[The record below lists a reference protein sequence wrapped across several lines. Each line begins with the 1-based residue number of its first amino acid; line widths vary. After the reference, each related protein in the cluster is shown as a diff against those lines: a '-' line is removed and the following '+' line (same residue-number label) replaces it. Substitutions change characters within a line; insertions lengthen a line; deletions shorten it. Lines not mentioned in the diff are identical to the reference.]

1 MRKVLSASYTV
12 KVTRKTVDPRQR
24 IPELAREILHHDH
37 RYYVLDEPEISDAQ
51 YDALV
56 RELQALEEAHPDLR
70 SPNSPTQRVGGAPA
84 ERFEKI
90 THRVPMLSLANVF
103 DVEEFREFDQRVR
116 KHLSVESV
124 RYHCEPKMD
133 GLAVELTWERGQ
145 LVRGATRGDGTVG
158 EDVTGN
164 LRTLRGLPLELLPTS
179 GIDVPVLLQAR
190 GEVFIRKDDFR
201 RLNERRL
208 AAGEPAFVNPRNA
221 AAGALRQLD
230 PRITAQRPLSI
241 VFYETGEVSGRSFG
255 AHHEKLAFLAS
266 VGLPTNPENRL
277 AEGAAAV
284 EAHEATLLARR
295 HALPYEIDGLVVK
308 VDLEDHRKRLG
319 AVSKSPR
326 WAVAWKFPAEEME
339 TTVRNIEVQVG
350 RTGALTPVA
359 WLEPVYVGGVTVSRA
374 TLHNEEELRRKDV
387 RVGDHVFVRR
397 AGDVIP
403 EIVKVVESRRTGT
416 EQPFA
421 MPPACPVCGTTAVRD
436 ADGPIVR
443 CPNRACPARL
453 QERLRHFASRTGM
466 DIEGMGDK
474 LCAQLVESG
483 LVQSFPDL
491 YRLTREQLLSLER
504 MGELSATSLLEG
516 ITRSKHTTL
525 RRFLFALGIRHVGE
539 ATAKSLAEHF
549 RDIRKMYDAPVDEF
563 SRVRDVGPTMA
574 EELRAWFEDASHR
587 GAVEELLA
595 LGVQPAPPEDTHAGT
610 FSGKTVV
617 LTGTLSRFSREQ
629 AREEIE
635 RRGGKVSGSVSRKT
649 DFVVA
654 GGEAGSKLDKAQ
666 ALGVR
671 VLDEEAFAEL
681 LRS

>member
-1 MRKVLSASYTV
+1 M
-12 KVTRKTVDPRQR
+12 TRKTVDPRQR

-56 RELQALEEAHPDLR
+56 RELVSLEAAHPELR

-103 DVEEFREFDQRVR
+103 DVGEFREFDQRVR
-116 KHLSVESV
+116 KQLALDSL

-145 LVRGATRGDGTVG
+145 FVRGATRGDGTVG
-158 EDVTGN
+158 EDVTAN
-164 LRTLRGLPLELLPTS
+164 LRTLRGLPLELLPS
-179 GIDVPVLLQAR
+179 PGVAVPELLQAR

-201 RLNERRL
+201 RLNGLRL
-208 AAGEPAFVNPRNA
+208 AAGEPSFVNPRNA

-230 PRITAQRPLSI
+230 PRVTAQRPLSI
-241 VFYETGEVSGRSFG
+241 VFYETGEVSGRTFG
-255 AHHEKLAFLAS
+255 SHHEKLAFLVS
-266 VGLPTNPENRL
+266 LGLPINPENRL
-277 AEGAAAV
+277 AEGAA
-284 EAHEATLLARR
+284 EAEALEEALLARR
-295 HALPYEIDGLVVK
+295 HELPYEIDGLVVK

-319 AVSKSPR
+319 AVSRSPR

-339 TTVRNIEVQVG
+339 TTVRHIEVQVG

-403 EIVKVVESRRTGT
+403 EIVKVVESRRTGA
-416 EQPFA
+416 EKPFTF
-421 MPPACPVCGTTAVRD
+421 PAGCPVCGTGVVRD

-453 QERLRHFASRTGM
+453 QERLRHFASRAGM
-466 DIEGMGDK
+466 DLEGIGDK

-491 YRLTREQLLSLER
+491 YRLTRDQLLTLER
-504 MGELSATSLLEG
+504 MGELSAASVLEG
-516 ITRSKHTTL
+516 IERSKRTTL
-525 RRFLFALGIRHVGE
+525 RRFLYALGIRHVGE
-539 ATAKSLAEHF
+539 ATAKALAEHF
-549 RDIRKMYDAPVDEF
+549 RDIRRMYDAPVEEL
-563 SRVRDVGPTMA
+563 SRVRDVGTTMA
-574 EELRAWFEDASHR
+574 EEIRAWFEDGSHR

-595 LGVQPAPPEDTHAGT
+595 LGVQPEPPEDAGPGT
-610 FSGKTVV
+610 FSGRTVV
-617 LTGTLSRFSREQ
+617 LTGTLSRYSRDQ

-635 RRGGKVSGSVSRKT
+635 RRGGKVAGSVSRKT
-649 DFVVA
+649 DFLVA
-654 GGEAGSKLDKAQ
+654 GEEAGSKLEKARS
-666 ALGVR
+666 LGVR
-671 VLDEEAFAEL
+671 VLDEEAFAAL
-681 LRS
+681 LEG